1 MTRAESS
8 RAHWGPMTSRALGCV
23 SWRSAQAAIMGPR
36 LSCCTSLRQRSQA
49 YQSSSRH
56 RAHHTSVLGSRALQG
71 FNIPDSWCASALW
84 EANIQLPVD
93 SHQRQSRG
101 EALQMGQIASWGSAP
116 QLGCGVHALQDDL
129 GQDVCGRARQAP

>member
-49 YQSSSRH
+49 YVKSSSRH
-56 RAHHTSVLGSRALQG
+56 RAQD
-71 FNIPDSWCASALW
+71 IPAFW
-84 EANIQLPVD
+84 EANTLCKAV
-93 SHQRQSRG
+93 
-101 EALQMGQIASWGSAP
+101 
-116 QLGCGVHALQDDL
+116 
-129 GQDVCGRARQAP
+129 